1 LPEGFFANLR
11 LRSFG
16 QDALNNNATAWLGS
30 TNILNLGAGWHNNV
44 MKVEVDVFN
53 LLDAQANDIAYWYQY
68 GICNTFST
76 SGQCPGGNVTQYNAV
91 TFHPIQ
97 PRMVRAGITI
107 NF

>member
-1 LPEGFFANLR
+1 MPGERTPFEAKLDLHADYTLK
-11 LRSFG
+11 
-16 QDALNNNATAWLGS
+16 LGRQRVV
-30 TNILNLGAGWHNNV
+30 LLA
-44 MKVEVDVFN
+44 DVFN

-76 SGQCPGGNVTQYNAV
+76 AGQCPGGQVTQYNAT